1 MSPII
6 AIIIVLTVLLVT
18 LVIAFLFVGRGE
30 ARFTFDIGG
39 AAPTAA
45 GGSDMS
51 SEGGF
56 KSRIFGLGIF
66 SGSILGVLLARLWTM
81 QLVSSD
87 DYSQQAESNRTRTI
101 SVAAPRGR
109 ILDRNGV
116 ELVNNRPSLTVVAK
130 TDVLD
135 DEIEVKLLGNLIGM
149 PQMAVRRKIM
159 SSTEAAQSMRTVSVD
174 VSRRVVAYIGEH
186 PYVFGGVSVEE
197 RSQRNYPLGSLGAHV
212 LGYVGTVSSDQLK
225 SKESSENEDEGAI
238 EYESGDIVGQAG
250 VEFQYESV
258 LQGVKGEQTV
268 YVDADGNVLSYSSS
282 VDPQSGSDIV
292 LTIDAN
298 VQKAAEESLLGRI
311 KKLRDS
317 GRKDCYGGCAIAMDV
332 TNGEILAMASAPT
345 YSPSLFVGGVSYD
358 DWQKLSSEDSWNPLL
373 NRAVSGQYPSAST
386 IKPLSTFAALGYGI
400 ADTGS
405 GYTCTGYWT
414 GFGDQFGQYC
424 WETSGHGYLNLAD
437 AITFSCDV
445 VFYEIGKGFFTSS
458 NQEGMQETYR
468 RWGLGSPTGVDLP
481 SEASGRVPDAQWK
494 WNYYSASD
502 DFARSWQ
509 GGDCTNLAIG
519 QGDLL
524 VTPLQMLSVYA
535 GISLDGV
542 QWRPHVLKGVKTAVG
557 SGSVVEYKQEIT
569 RTVHEEKAYLDIVH
583 EGLSGVIYRESEA
596 QTSHFTNLSVKV
608 AGKTGSAETANSQ
621 PTGWFIA
628 YAPSDNPKYVVAAV
642 VENGGF
648 GSEGAM
654 YVARDLLGAL
664 YNEPDSSSAAATGA
678 Q

>member
-1 MSPII
+1 
-6 AIIIVLTVLLVT
+6 
-18 LVIAFLFVGRGE
+18 
-30 ARFTFDIGG
+30 
-39 AAPTAA
+39 
-45 GGSDMS
+45 
-51 SEGGF
+51 
-56 KSRIFGLGIF
+56 
-66 SGSILGVLLARLWTM
+66 
-81 QLVSSD
+81 
-87 DYSQQAESNRTRTI
+87 
-101 SVAAPRGR
+101 
-109 ILDRNGV
+109 
-116 ELVNNRPSLTVVAK
+116 
-130 TDVLD
+130 
-135 DEIEVKLLGNLIGM
+135 
-149 PQMAVRRKIM
+149 M
-159 SSTEAAQSMRTVSVD
+159 SSTEAAQSLRTVSVD

-186 PYVFGGVSVEE
+186 PYVFAGVSIEE

-225 SKESSENEDEGAI
+225 SRSSSEEIDEGAI

-250 VEFQYESV
+250 VEYQYESV

-282 VDPQSGSDIV
+282 VDPQSGSDVV

-298 VQKAAEESLLGRI
+298 IQKAAEESLLGRI
-311 KKLRDS
+311 KRLRDS

-386 IKPLSTFAALGYGI
+386 IKPLSTFAALDYGI

-414 GFGDQFGQYC
+414 GFGDAYGQYC
-424 WETSGHGYLNLAD
+424 WETAGHGYLNLPD

-458 NQEGMQETYR
+458 TQEGMQETYR
-468 RWGLGSPTGVDLP
+468 RWGLGSPEGIDLP

-494 WNYYSASD
+494 WNYYNASD

-524 VTPLQMLSVYA
+524 VTPLQMLCVYA
-535 GISLDGV
+535 GISLDGT

-557 SGSVVEYKQEIT
+557 SGSVVEYKNEVV
-569 RTVHEEKAYLDIVH
+569 RSVHEEKAYLDIVH

-608 AGKTGSAETANSQ
+608 AGKTGSAETSNDQ
-621 PTGWFIA
+621 PTGWFVA

-664 YNEPDSSSAAATGA
+664 YNEPDSSSAAATGS